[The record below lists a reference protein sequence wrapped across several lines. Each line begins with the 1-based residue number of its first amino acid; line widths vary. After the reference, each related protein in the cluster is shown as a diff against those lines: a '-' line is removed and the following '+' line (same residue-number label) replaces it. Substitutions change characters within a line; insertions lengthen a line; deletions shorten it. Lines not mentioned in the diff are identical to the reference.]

1 MQRCHRR
8 SSRITECQR
17 DKQERSGLGI
27 EAQKSAA
34 AAYVERTG
42 AETIARYTETE
53 SGGNNER
60 QAFARAVAHARR
72 SRATLVIAKLDRLAR
87 NLAFLDTLQR
97 SKLNF
102 VALDCEH
109 ANKAMLQMMMVMAE
123 WERDQVSARRRKAAL
138 AAKRER
144 GEKLRRGETPVSKPD
159 GKGHG
164 ARATCWGPKPIG
176 ALPTKPTAISC
187 HDMVAWRGARRH
199 AGSHRRSSY
208 ILTVKLRGAAS
219 PGHGPQS
226 PMSYGAQ
233 VTAQH
238 RHIHHRPGMMPGFF
252 MR

>member
-1 MQRCHRR
+1 MPSKIIAYYRV
-8 SSRITECQR
+8 STN
-17 DKQERSGLGI
+17 KQERSGLGI
-27 EAQKSAA
+27 EAQKSAV

-123 WERDQVSARRRKAAL
+123 WERDQVSARTKAAL

-164 ARATCWGPKPIG
+164 ARA
-176 ALPTKPTAISC
+176 L
-187 HDMVAWRGARRH
+187 
-199 AGSHRRSSY
+199 AGGRS
-208 ILTVKLRGAAS
+208 
-219 PGHGPQS
+219 
-226 PMSYGAQ
+226 
-233 VTAQH
+233 
-238 RHIHHRPGMMPGFF
+238 
-252 MR
+252 